1 MKRKTIYYTLATTLM
16 SLLLILGMS
25 ITVFAAT
32 ATDLDL
38 NKTGSISLTMKNSSG
53 TAVSGGNLTIYRVAQ
68 ITKDNANL
76 AYTPTSDFASFTK
89 PLDNLEDANLAKEL
103 ADYTKKQ
110 SLTGTTTTI
119 GSSGIAKFENL
130 ALGLYLVVQPKAA
143 DNYNAV
149 NPFLVSVPLQEDGIW
164 VYDVDA
170 SPKVEAYIK
179 TPTNPTTPTTA
190 TPIIPTTPGKLPQT
204 GQLNWPIPILAI
216 SGLLLFTL
224 GWSLTFIEKKQPKVS

>member
-32 ATDLDL
+32 AADLDL
-38 NKTGSISLTMKNSSG
+38 DKTGSISLTMKNSSG
-53 TAVSGGNLTIYRVAQ
+53 TTVSGGSLTIYRVAQ

-76 AYTPTSDFASFTK
+76 AYTLTSDFASFTK
-89 PLDNLEDANLAKEL
+89 PLDNIEDANLAKEL
-103 ADYTKKQ
+103 ADYAKKQ

-170 SPKVEAYIK
+170 SPKVEAYTK

-224 GWSLTFIEKKQPKVS
+224 GWSLTFVEKKQPTVS